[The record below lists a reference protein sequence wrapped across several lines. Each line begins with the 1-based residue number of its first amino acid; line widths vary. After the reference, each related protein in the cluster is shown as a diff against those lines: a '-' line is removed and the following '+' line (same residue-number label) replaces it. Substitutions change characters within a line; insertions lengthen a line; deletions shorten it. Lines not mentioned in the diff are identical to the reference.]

1 MIVLK
6 PKKPQEF
13 IMSKLLKNNCMVYFS
28 AYANQKF
35 GILNNHGVYI
45 RKEQVE
51 SAVQSP
57 DKRGKIGRYLTSEK
71 DGVKVVYQKES
82 GVKKIIT
89 FYPIK

>member
-1 MIVLK
+1 MI
-6 PKKPQEF
+6 
-13 IMSKLLKNNCMVYFS
+13 YFT

-35 GILNNHGVYI
+35 GILNNHGVFI

-57 DKRGKIGRYLTSEK
+57 DTRGKIGRYLSVEK
-71 DGVKVVYQKES
+71 DGVKVIFQREA

-89 FYPIK
+89 FYPIT

>member
-1 MIVLK
+1 MI
-6 PKKPQEF
+6 
-13 IMSKLLKNNCMVYFS
+13 YFT

-35 GILNNHGVYI
+35 SILNKHGVFI

-51 SAVQSP
+51 TALDIP

-89 FYPIK
+89 FYPTT